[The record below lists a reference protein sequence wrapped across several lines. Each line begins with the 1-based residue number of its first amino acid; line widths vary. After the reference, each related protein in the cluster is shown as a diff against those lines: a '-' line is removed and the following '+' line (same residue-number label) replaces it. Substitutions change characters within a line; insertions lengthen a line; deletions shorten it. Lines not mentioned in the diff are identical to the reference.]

1 MKHIHPRRVIR
12 MISKKVHDWFF
23 FYLIPDEWEIRYHF
37 KKILGYKCNLKSPKT
52 FNEKIQWLKIHDRNP
67 LYHELID
74 KIRVKSFVGNKLGS
88 DYVIPTISGG
98 FSRFDDIPF
107 DELPDQFVLKCN
119 HDCKSVVI
127 CTDKSTFDFSAAK
140 AKIEKAL
147 QRDFYHHIGKPW
159 GCKGIT
165 PLVFAESFMGEGL
178 RDYKFF
184 MFNGQCKCIAT
195 FDDRFVNRLRSNF
208 YDLEWNLLPFIWGEC
223 PNTDYSISKPE
234 NLDEMLSI
242 ATELASFVCSPF
254 VRIDLY
260 NIHNHVFFG
269 EYTFY
274 PGGGYD
280 RFEPEEWDW
289 LLGDYLTLPK

>member
-107 DELPDQFVLKCN
+107 EL
-119 HDCKSVVI
+119 
-127 CTDKSTFDFSAAK
+127 
-140 AKIEKAL
+140 
-147 QRDFYHHIGKPW
+147 G
-159 GCKGIT
+159 
-165 PLVFAESFMGEGL
+165 
-178 RDYKFF
+178 
-184 MFNGQCKCIAT
+184 
-195 FDDRFVNRLRSNF
+195 
-208 YDLEWNLLPFIWGEC
+208 
-223 PNTDYSISKPE
+223 
-234 NLDEMLSI
+234 
-242 ATELASFVCSPF
+242 
-254 VRIDLY
+254 
-260 NIHNHVFFG
+260 
-269 EYTFY
+269 
-274 PGGGYD
+274 
-280 RFEPEEWDW
+280 
-289 LLGDYLTLPK
+289 